1 MDYKDHIRDIPDFP
15 INGVMF
21 RDVSPLLA
29 NPVLLRRAITDLSE
43 LIDLAQVD
51 AFAGIE
57 SRGFIF
63 ASALALHNDKGFI
76 PLRKVGKLPPPT
88 IQASYV
94 LEYGEAILEVHA
106 GKGRVVI
113 VDDVLATGGTMGAS
127 IELCEK
133 AGYDVRDVAVLIDLR
148 FLNDFRFRG
157 EQVKS
162 LVQY

>member
-1 MDYKDHIRDIPDFP
+1 MEYKDHIRDIPDFP

-29 NPVLLRRAITDLSE
+29 NPVLLKRAITDLSE

-106 GKGRVVI
+106 GEGRVVI

>member
-1 MDYKDHIRDIPDFP
+1 MEYKDHIRDIPDFP
-15 INGVMF
+15 IKGVMF

-29 NPVLLRRAITDLSE
+29 NPVLLKRAIRELSE
-43 LIDLAQVD
+43 RIDLAEVD

-63 ASALALHNDKGFI
+63 ASALAMHNDKGFI

-113 VDDVLATGGTMGAS
+113 IDDVLATGGTMGAS

-133 AGYDVRDVAVLIDLR
+133 AGYDVHDVAVLIDLR
-148 FLNDFRFRG
+148 FLNEFRFRG
-157 EQVKS
+157 QPVKS